1 MRKKTSQKKIK
12 DVVLNED
19 TLGVDS
25 LSENIDQ
32 TPKSDVVFKILFGNP
47 KHPKLLL
54 HLLNSIV
61 ETSSPI
67 THIDIK
73 KTELTPEFLGQKGV
87 RLDILAKTSD
97 GTIINIEIQKQ
108 DEHNMIHRSMFHWSK
123 LFSGQAVVSERYE
136 NLKRTIC
143 INILNFSMFKDKR
156 FWHKHFVMDSETN
169 ERLTDLLELH
179 FLELPKV
186 KKLPTESPIMFWLEF
201 INDPNSEKIRHMYG
215 TEAVYQEALEAYNRA
230 IADPEVQE
238 LLRIRDKAEKDY
250 ADALARRQEKGEKI
264 GAARERKKAEKEKAE
279 LKAKAE
285 AEKIESA
292 KKMLVDGLPI
302 DVISKYSGFSIKE
315 IEKIKKKIQ

>member
-1 MRKKTSQKKIK
+1 MNRKVSQKNAGEVK
-12 DVVLNED
+12 LNED
-19 TLGVDS
+19 NFGVNS
-25 LSENIDQ
+25 VSKNIDQ

-47 KHPKLLL
+47 KHPRLSL

-61 ETSSPI
+61 ETRSPI
-67 THIDIK
+67 THIDIRN
-73 KTELTPEFLGQKGV
+73 TELTPEFLGQKGV

-97 GTIINIEIQKQ
+97 GCLINIELRKQ

-136 NLKRTIC
+136 DLKRTVC
-143 INILNFSMFKDKR
+143 INILNFSLFKDKR
-156 FWHKHFVMDSETN
+156 FWHKHFVTDSETN
-169 ERLTDLLELH
+169 KRLTDLFELH

-201 INDPNSEKIRHMYG
+201 INDPDSKKIEHMYG
-215 TEAVYQEALEAYNRA
+215 TEAVYQEARVAYHRA

-250 ADALARRQEKGEKI
+250 LDALARRQKKGEKL
-264 GAARERKKAEKEKAE
+264 GAEKERKKAEKEKKE
-279 LKAKAE
+279 LVEKAK

-292 KKMLVDGLPI
+292 KRALSMGLTVDQ
-302 DVISKYSGFSIKE
+302 VSKITSLSIKE
-315 IEKIKKKIQ
+315 IKGL